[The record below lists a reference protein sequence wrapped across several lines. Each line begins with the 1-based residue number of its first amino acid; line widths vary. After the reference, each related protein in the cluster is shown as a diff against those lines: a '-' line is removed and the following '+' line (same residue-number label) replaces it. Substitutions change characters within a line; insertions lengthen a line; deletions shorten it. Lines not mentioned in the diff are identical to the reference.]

1 VRFVVYGAGAIGGV
15 VGGRLA
21 QHGHDVTLIAR
32 GRHYEAIRDHG
43 LTLDSQEGS
52 VTLDVPVVDD
62 PAVLKFSDDD
72 VVLLAMKSQDTAH
85 ALRAL
90 ASAASSDVAVVSMQ
104 NGVEN
109 ERAILR
115 QFDRAYGVCVMCPT
129 AHLDPG
135 VVQAF
140 SSPTTG
146 ILDVGRVPDQIDD
159 LADGIAAAFRAS
171 TFASEAR
178 ADISKWKYGKLL
190 LNLTNAVD
198 AVCGPEARSGPL
210 SSLVRR
216 EGVAVLRAAGI
227 DFASKEEDA
236 ARRGDLL
243 QVGPVGDGPRTGAS
257 SWQSLARGT
266 GSIETDYLN
275 GEIVLLGRRHGVPTP
290 VNELLRAVANR
301 MAREGLA
308 PGLMTEKDFLALLDG
323 HAGR

>member
-43 LTLDSQEGS
+43 LTLESQEGS

-62 PAVLKFSDDD
+62 PGALKFSDDD

-85 ALRAL
+85 AVRAL
-90 ASAASSDVAVVSMQ
+90 ARAASSDVPVVSMQ

-109 ERAILR
+109 ERVILR
-115 QFDRAYGVCVMCPT
+115 RFDRAYGVCVMCPT
-129 AHLDPG
+129 AHLEPG

-146 ILDVGRVPDQIDD
+146 ILDVGRVPDRADD
-159 LADGIAAAFRAS
+159 LAQEIAAAFRAS

-227 DFASKEEDA
+227 EFASKEEDA

-243 QVGPVGDGPRTGAS
+243 QVGPVGEGPRSGAS

-266 GSIETDYLN
+266 GSIEADYLN
-275 GEIVLLGRRHGVPTP
+275 GEIVMLGRVHGVPTP
-290 VNELLRAVANR
+290 ANTLLQQVANR
-301 MAREGLA
+301 LAAEGAPPASVNADDLLA
-308 PGLMTEKDFLALLDG
+308 QLG
-323 HAGR
+323 

>member
-32 GRHYEAIRDHG
+32 GPHYEAIRDRG
-43 LTLDSQEGS
+43 LTLESQEGR

-62 PAVLKFSDDD
+62 PAALKFSDDD
-72 VVLLAMKSQDTAH
+72 VVLLAVKSQDTAQ

-90 ASAASSDVAVVSMQ
+90 AHAASSDVAVVSMQ

-115 QFDRAYGVCVMCPT
+115 RFDRAYGVCVMCPT

-146 ILDVGRVPDQIDD
+146 ILDVGRVPDQMDD
-159 LADGIAAAFRAS
+159 LAGEIATAFRAS

-227 DFASKEEDA
+227 EFASKEEDA

-243 QVGPVGDGPRTGAS
+243 QVGPVGDGARSGAS

-275 GEIVLLGRRHGVPTP
+275 GEIVMLGRIHGVPTP
-290 VNELLRAVANR
+290 ANALLQQVANR
-301 MAREGLA
+301 LAGEGAPPASVKADDLLA
-308 PGLMTEKDFLALLDG
+308 QLG
-323 HAGR
+323 

>member
-1 VRFVVYGAGAIGGV
+1 MRFVVYGAGAIGGV

-32 GRHYEAIRDHG
+32 GPHYEAIRAHG
-43 LTLDSQEGS
+43 LTLESQEGS
-52 VTLDVPVVDD
+52 VTLDVPVVDE
-62 PAVLKFSDDD
+62 PAALKFSDDD
-72 VVLLAMKSQDTAH
+72 VVLLAMKSQDTAQ

-90 ASAASSDVAVVSMQ
+90 AAAASSDVPVVSMQ

-115 QFDRAYGVCVMCPT
+115 RFDRGYGVCVMCPT

-146 ILDVGRVPDQIDD
+146 ILDVGRVPDR
-159 LADGIAAAFRAS
+159 ADGLAEEIAAAFRAS

-190 LNLTNAVD
+190 LNLTNAID
-198 AVCGPEARSGPL
+198 AVCGPAARSGPL

-227 DFASKEEDA
+227 EFASKEEDA

-243 QVGPVGDGPRTGAS
+243 QVGPVGEGPRGGAS

-266 GSIETDYLN
+266 GSIEADYLN
-275 GEIVLLGRRHGVPTP
+275 GEIVMLGRVHGVPTP
-290 VNELLRAVANR
+290 ANALLQQVANR
-301 MAREGLA
+301 LAAEGAPPGSVNADDLLA
-308 PGLMTEKDFLALLDG
+308 QLG
-323 HAGR
+323 